1 MKFLKSV
8 LLISGILFSSALLGA
23 QETSPL
29 RTVTIEEAVTLAMEN
44 NISLSSSAIDVR
56 MAKRDADLAWNV
68 FIPTVQASGTLV
80 RSNNVENPYGAI
92 LGMVIPGYTPA
103 TPTEKDH
110 WSAMVGLNISLNLNV
125 ALMEG
130 LKATRQSYEAGT
142 LTFEQAKAQT
152 EQSVRKAFYAIL
164 LAEGSLDIGR
174 DKLSISEER
183 LKQTQ
188 INFANGLVSEL
199 AYLQTQ
205 LAVETQ
211 KPEIREAE
219 LNLEQQKSLFAFLL
233 GLPEGTRIG
242 LDGKI
247 EPKMINLDAD
257 QMIGKNLAN
266 RLDIAILGKNIELMN
281 TQLRA
286 AKLQIYTPSLALSQ
300 SYLPRLSAIDASWTN
315 ADNWTDGSG
324 AFSLTVAF
332 NLTGL
337 LPFSASGQ
345 TLAKTQDGITKME
358 LSMKQLAYN
367 ADMEIRNLIKK
378 LDKSQTAIAA
388 RELNVSIAEKAYRL
402 TEQGYRAGTI
412 EYLDLKDAE
421 SSLLQARLGVLSEKF
436 TYLTTMLDLETALNT
451 KLN

>member
-8 LLISGILFSSALLGA
+8 LLITGILFSSALLGA

-29 RTVTIEEAVTLAMEN
+29 RTVTIEEAVALALEN

-68 FIPTVQASGTLV
+68 FLPAVQASGTLA
-80 RSNNVENPYGAI
+80 RSNNADNPYAAI
-92 LGMVIPGYTPA
+92 MSGLPGYTPV

-130 LKATRQSYEAGT
+130 LKATRQSYEAGK
-142 LTFEQAKAQT
+142 LTYEQAKAQT

-183 LKQTQ
+183 LNQTK

-205 LAVETQ
+205 LSVETQ

-219 LNLEQQKSLFAFLL
+219 LNLEQQKNMFAFLL
-233 GLPEGTRIG
+233 GLPEGTRIS

-247 EPKMINLDAD
+247 EPNMISLDAD
-257 QMIGKNLAN
+257 QVIGKNMAN

-286 AKLQIYTPSLALSQ
+286 AKLQTYTPSVALSQ

-315 ADNWTDGSG
+315 ADNWTDSSG
-324 AFSLTVAF
+324 AFSVTVAF

-337 LPFSASGQ
+337 FPLSAAGQ
-345 TLAKTQDGITKME
+345 SLAKTQDGIRKME
-358 LSMKQLAYN
+358 LSMKQLSYN